1 MFSSPPPSIQITSR
15 NQLHIIR
22 PPTARQPSVLRYV
35 KLFLSRD
42 SSSGRRATTP
52 PLNVANYLTINAPE
66 RPALPSPSIKITSR
80 NLTPTARQPDLLT
93 TSPSLPQNVRL
104 SIPFYPNHTT
114 EPSTTEYHPHL
125 SFCRRAKIAS
135 SAREDRLQF
144 SYTSF
149 WLQPSGSPVFDHLL
163 SSRRL
168 SATHHSDS
176 NCPAAQCPP
185 VCQTFLKPLF
195 FLRSSRDNPPL
206 RFANYLT
213 IPAPERPALHPL
225 PSKSHHGTN
234 YDWISQ
240 SPEPWSSREDRL
252 QISYTFWLQPS
263 GSPVSGMSN
272 FLSSHYPSSGR
283 RATTPPLN
291 VANYLTIPAPER
303 PALPSPS
310 IKITSHNLT
319 PTARQPAFVVARRL
333 PPQLAKI
340 ASRSAT
346 HHSGSN
352 RQAAQSPVSQT
363 FYQAVSSSR
372 RATTPPLNVANY
384 LTIPAPE
391 RPALPPPLSKSHH
404 ELITTKSLNPLSFCR
419 RTKIA
424 SSATPHHS
432 DSNRQTAQCPN
443 IQLFIPLHP
452 NHTKKLDTIRQ
463 AAQCPSSA
471 IKIGLSSASVCPF
484 TSTLT
489 YLTELTGTS
498 ISSTSKST
506 HYPGTPI
513 TMMFTPESTPLRNPP
528 PAGKPANTTVTQFL
542 PPHAYQQPSQISNH
556 QTKSSIIPIG
566 THPATPA
573 PEERPVE
580 PPEGSQSVTEVQYMV
595 ESMQVRCCHLK
606 RVHARFSGRA
616 PNLDTFH
623 QAYVDA
629 LEAFVTE
636 GMRKL
641 EEAELAEQTH
651 ISVPVDVSSAS
662 KTSCSTE
669 GVSSSPA
676 QSELT
681 IPNNG
686 SDVQAQPHD
695 PHLQVA
701 CTRQPPEFS
710 VAPMDLDQAWRLLKN
725 GTTTNINKLWPL
737 DICPISAF
745 PLPSEQITDPVD
757 RFVDLDQTEPTRIQE
772 GTSNSSIVTIRRSTP
787 VDSTSILLL
796 GGPQLKRTLSCQ
808 TLVSTEAVLGR
819 SVKRIKSFDHGTQH
833 LIESRRPSEDTRAQA
848 NLSQHETHPQTKSH
862 LNEKAASLEPSD
874 MECSDDEANP
884 QESAADSQASSH
896 SSDLVVRPKNP
907 VTTKNHHQ
915 SPKSAL
921 PLDDLPTTE
930 QAKSAPLGSKLTSI
944 STSSP
949 ATSGDPSDDSAAP
962 RTDKTLELP
971 SDSPAVQHR
980 TSQPPPSTNVPPKQA
995 TTDCERVEE
1004 TLELSSNVSAVQDR
1018 TSQPPPSTNVPP
1030 KQATTATDQQSQEK
1044 SANPGTS
1051 GADFATQQTD
1061 ETPDLPDNSS
1071 ETTTVSTSPKDLSA
1085 SLPASRPD
1093 VELLKSANI
1102 GTSGADSAT
1111 QRADDTLDLPLNPSG
1126 ATTVTNAQN
1135 ASSDETPDLPN
1146 SASEATTVSDS
1157 EKAFSAPLPAPRPD
1171 VELSKSANGGLSG
1184 AGSATQRA
1192 DETLNPSEATTAT
1205 NSQSASK
1212 APGTSGA
1219 DETLDLPPNPSGATP
1234 ANSSEATTANKSQNA
1249 SSASSQTQRTELP
1262 QESSR
1267 TTSNHTTASKEQP
1280 GSTDERSTTPASEP
1294 PHDIDHNADQEPPPP
1309 YEDLPSHSRT
1319 PRKAAIDSRKR
1330 NSGASAGP
1338 SSSKPRKRKKT
1349 SKTDENPPEGTD
1361 SEAESNFEILE
1372 GPINLTRLIRP
1383 TSLKNGSDLKEIL
1396 EDIKCN
1402 GTDAAV
1408 HMFAMFGDIIDVNR
1422 LHRRLKP
1429 GTHLTASLATPQDTN
1444 LPSVLATS
1452 SQLWSEHAPDI
1463 HKRSFLD
1470 IIDSCPRLFQ
1480 LPWPHPFFNT
1490 KHVRM
1495 HVLTLGVDEILGET
1509 RAGGWAALNQMM
1521 CRSTEKG
1528 HHHQWD
1534 FKKTVSEGS
1543 RRVHQLVMDSAKLLK
1558 PSEGELPEAT
1568 VRDSAQEVETGSLRR
1583 VGVWLS
1589 DQVTA
1594 LDAADPKEQSHTAH
1608 IEGLN
1613 FVVKRAW
1620 EMLHGASILYDAI
1633 ETYKRKQKEKG
1644 KSPKNKK
1651 NTPNPPKNT
1660 SKSRTNVSK
1669 NPDSKK
1675 AKDQLHAKK
1684 LKSCSSLIL
1693 FLNFGVAGWFHCHMN
1708 HRKFNLRDLTSLMGL
1723 CDEMASNKVT
1733 INTPLTKIDGSTR
1746 QETREPIHR
1755 AWERLNDY
1763 LLDLLVETDMGS
1775 EKVDWCDAA
1784 QFWSAHLKAEA
1795 LAPLVIKD
1803 LFDEISKPG
1812 DTLSSTGGPAPTPQF
1827 NRPYF
1832 TEWQSRV
1839 KNLFIPKELHKRLE
1853 LQRMKKLGVV
1863 QPDPYAEDA
1872 SDEETEDK
1880 DEEMDDED
1888 EDELGPGENYRLD
1901 EGDEDEEEEDEED
1914 EDDPM
1919 VYP

>member
-149 WLQPSGSPVFDHLL
+149 WLQPSGSPVFERPALPPPL
-163 SSRRL
+163 SKSHHELITTKSLNPLSFCRRTKIAS
-168 SATHHSDS
+168 SAREDCQLHIILT
-176 NCPAAQCPP
+176 PTARPP
-185 VCQTFLKPLF
+185 SV
-195 FLRSSRDNPPL
+195 L

-310 IKITSHNLT
+310 IKITSRNLT

-352 RQAAQSPVSQT
+352 RQAAQSP
-363 FYQAVSSSR
+363 
-372 RATTPPLNVANY
+372 
-384 LTIPAPE
+384 
-391 RPALPPPLSKSHH
+391 
-404 ELITTKSLNPLSFCR
+404 
-419 RTKIA
+419 IA

-513 TMMFTPESTPLRNPP
+513 TMMFTPESTPLRNPA
-528 PAGKPANTTVTQFL
+528 PAGTPANTTVTQFL

-725 GTTTNINKLWPL
+725 GTTTNINKLWP
-737 DICPISAF
+737 
-745 PLPSEQITDPVD
+745 
-757 RFVDLDQTEPTRIQE
+757 IQE

-1004 TLELSSNVSAVQDR
+1004 TLELSSNVSAVQDC

-1157 EKAFSAPLPAPRPD
+1157 SKAFSAPLPAPRPD

-1280 GSTDERSTTPASEP
+1280 GSTDEQSTTPASEP

-1330 NSGASAGP
+1330 NSGASLGRLRP
-1338 SSSKPRKRKKT
+1338 SPESAKKT

-1490 KHVRM
+1490 KHAIITSGTSKKRYQKV
-1495 HVLTLGVDEILGET
+1495 H
-1509 RAGGWAALNQMM
+1509 AGCTSSSWTQPNFSNRLRESYQ
-1521 CRSTEKG
+1521 R
-1528 HHHQWD
+1528 
-1534 FKKTVSEGS
+1534 
-1543 RRVHQLVMDSAKLLK
+1543 
-1558 PSEGELPEAT
+1558 AT

-1589 DQVTA
+1589 DRVTA

-1651 NTPNPPKNT
+1651 NTPNPPK
-1660 SKSRTNVSK
+1660 K
-1669 NPDSKK
+1669 
-1675 AKDQLHAKK
+1675 H
-1684 LKSCSSLIL
+1684 
-1693 FLNFGVAGWFHCHMN
+1693 
-1708 HRKFNLRDLTSLMGL
+1708 
-1723 CDEMASNKVT
+1723 
-1733 INTPLTKIDGSTR
+1733 
-1746 QETREPIHR
+1746 
-1755 AWERLNDY
+1755 
-1763 LLDLLVETDMGS
+1763 VEI
-1775 EKVDWCDAA
+1775 A
-1784 QFWSAHLKAEA
+1784 
-1795 LAPLVIKD
+1795 
-1803 LFDEISKPG
+1803 
-1812 DTLSSTGGPAPTPQF
+1812 
-1827 NRPYF
+1827 
-1832 TEWQSRV
+1832 
-1839 KNLFIPKELHKRLE
+1839 HKRLQE
-1853 LQRMKKLGVV
+1853 
-1863 QPDPYAEDA
+1863 P
-1872 SDEETEDK
+1872 
-1880 DEEMDDED
+1880 
-1888 EDELGPGENYRLD
+1888 
-1901 EGDEDEEEEDEED
+1901 
-1914 EDDPM
+1914 
-1919 VYP
+1919 

>member
-1 MFSSPPPSIQITSR
+1 MPPSTLDAQQAPYQLDFTLSPSSIFLVVKLQLGILPLQYKQESPELVSGQHSTTSSPTRLHPFPFIIVPCTSLYPPRPIGLSNPSSAAIPPSSWNPSSPPPSNKTPLDYILLPIPTFTSHPASSIANLQLLASVVARQPAPQNCSWYVMPDLTILLLLTALGSSFPPIPNKLPLVYLLLPIRLSLLTRPAQSLTVGFRRRTTTSSPELLLFPSDSKQTASCLPPSPHPDFHFSPGQLNLQLLASVVARQPAPQNCSCFPPIPNKLPLVYLLLPIRLSLLTRPAQSLTVGFRRRTTTGSPELLLVRQALSNLLPPLNRPGVVLNLSLLQASVVTRQPAPQIGSPAPEHR
-15 NQLHIIR
+15 LLSSQRLPPDQLHII
-22 PPTARQPSVLRYV
+22 PTLTARQPSVRSPPQLLQIILTLTVRQPLV
-35 KLFLSRD
+35 RT
-42 SSSGRRATTP
+42 SSSS
-52 PLNVANYLTINAPE
+52 
-66 RPALPSPSIKITSR
+66 SPSIQIH
-80 NLTPTARQPDLLT
+80 QQ
-93 TSPSLPQNVRL
+93 TSPG
-104 SIPFYPNHTT
+104 FFT
-114 EPSTTEYHPHL
+114 
-125 SFCRRAKIAS
+125 S
-135 SAREDRLQF
+135 SQI
-144 SYTSF
+144 
-149 WLQPSGSPVFDHLL
+149 LL
-163 SSRRL
+163 SVL
-168 SATHHSDS
+168 SASIS
-176 NCPAAQCPP
+176 
-185 VCQTFLKPLF
+185 PL
-195 FLRSSRDNPPL
+195 N
-206 RFANYLT
+206 
-213 IPAPERPALHPL
+213 HPNNL
-225 PSKSHHGTN
+225 I
-234 YDWISQ
+234 W
-240 SPEPWSSREDRL
+240 
-252 QISYTFWLQPS
+252 
-263 GSPVSGMSN
+263 
-272 FLSSHYPSSGR
+272 LSSSCDYSVICYQDW
-283 RATTPPLN
+283 TL
-291 VANYLTIPAPER
+291 I
-303 PALPSPS
+303 S
-310 IKITSHNLT
+310 I
-319 PTARQPAFVVARRL
+319 R
-333 PPQLAKI
+333 
-340 ASRSAT
+340 
-346 HHSGSN
+346 
-352 RQAAQSPVSQT
+352 
-363 FYQAVSSSR
+363 
-372 RATTPPLNVANY
+372 
-384 LTIPAPE
+384 
-391 RPALPPPLSKSHH
+391 
-404 ELITTKSLNPLSFCR
+404 
-419 RTKIA
+419 
-424 SSATPHHS
+424 
-432 DSNRQTAQCPN
+432 
-443 IQLFIPLHP
+443 
-452 NHTKKLDTIRQ
+452 
-463 AAQCPSSA
+463 
-471 IKIGLSSASVCPF
+471 
-484 TSTLT
+484 
-489 YLTELTGTS
+489 
-498 ISSTSKST
+498 
-506 HYPGTPI
+506 TPI
-513 TMMFTPESTPLRNPP
+513 TMMFTPESTPLRNPA
-528 PAGKPANTTVTQFL
+528 PAGTPANTTVTQFL
-542 PPHAYQQPSQISNH
+542 PPHAYQKPSQLSNH

-573 PEERPVE
+573 PDERPVE

-595 ESMQVRCCHLK
+595 ESMRVRCGHLT

-616 PNLDTFH
+616 PNLDIFH

-636 GMRKL
+636 GTRML

-651 ISVPVDVSSAS
+651 ISVPVDVSSAC
-662 KTSCSTE
+662 KTFCSTE

-701 CTRQPPEFS
+701 CTRQPSEFS

-745 PLPSEQITDPVD
+745 PLPSERITDPVD

-848 NLSQHETHPQTKSH
+848 NLSQHETHPQTESH
-862 LNEKAASLEPSD
+862 LNENAASLEPSD

-921 PLDDLPTTE
+921 PLDDLPTAE

-1004 TLELSSNVSAVQDR
+1004 TLELSSNMSAVQDRTSQPPPSTNVPPKQATTDRERVEETLELSSNVSAVQDH

-1126 ATTVTNAQN
+1126 PQH
-1135 ASSDETPDLPN
+1135 DETPDLPN

-1157 EKAFSAPLPAPRPD
+1157 SKAFSAPLPAPRPD

-1212 APGTSGA
+1212 APAHPVLMRPSTCPPTPRGHTSQLVRGH
-1219 DETLDLPPNPSGATP
+1219 
-1234 ANSSEATTANKSQNA
+1234 NSQQIPKCFE
-1249 SSASSQTQRTELP
+1249 TELP

-1396 EDIKCN
+1396 EDIK
-1402 GTDAAV
+1402 
-1408 HMFAMFGDIIDVNR
+1408 
-1422 LHRRLKP
+1422 
-1429 GTHLTASLATPQDTN
+1429 
-1444 LPSVLATS
+1444 
-1452 SQLWSEHAPDI
+1452 
-1463 HKRSFLD
+1463 
-1470 IIDSCPRLFQ
+1470 
-1480 LPWPHPFFNT
+1480 
-1490 KHVRM
+1490 
-1495 HVLTLGVDEILGET
+1495 
-1509 RAGGWAALNQMM
+1509 
-1521 CRSTEKG
+1521 
-1528 HHHQWD
+1528 QWD
-1534 FKKTVSEGS
+1534 
-1543 RRVHQLVMDSAKLLK
+1543 
-1558 PSEGELPEAT
+1558 
-1568 VRDSAQEVETGSLRR
+1568 
-1583 VGVWLS
+1583 
-1589 DQVTA
+1589 
-1594 LDAADPKEQSHTAH
+1594 
-1608 IEGLN
+1608 
-1613 FVVKRAW
+1613 
-1620 EMLHGASILYDAI
+1620 
-1633 ETYKRKQKEKG
+1633 
-1644 KSPKNKK
+1644 
-1651 NTPNPPKNT
+1651 
-1660 SKSRTNVSK
+1660 
-1669 NPDSKK
+1669 
-1675 AKDQLHAKK
+1675 
-1684 LKSCSSLIL
+1684 
-1693 FLNFGVAGWFHCHMN
+1693 
-1708 HRKFNLRDLTSLMGL
+1708 
-1723 CDEMASNKVT
+1723 
-1733 INTPLTKIDGSTR
+1733 
-1746 QETREPIHR
+1746 
-1755 AWERLNDY
+1755 
-1763 LLDLLVETDMGS
+1763 
-1775 EKVDWCDAA
+1775 
-1784 QFWSAHLKAEA
+1784 
-1795 LAPLVIKD
+1795 
-1803 LFDEISKPG
+1803 
-1812 DTLSSTGGPAPTPQF
+1812 
-1827 NRPYF
+1827 
-1832 TEWQSRV
+1832 
-1839 KNLFIPKELHKRLE
+1839 
-1853 LQRMKKLGVV
+1853 
-1863 QPDPYAEDA
+1863 
-1872 SDEETEDK
+1872 
-1880 DEEMDDED
+1880 
-1888 EDELGPGENYRLD
+1888 
-1901 EGDEDEEEEDEED
+1901 
-1914 EDDPM
+1914 
-1919 VYP
+1919 

>member
-1 MFSSPPPSIQITSR
+1 
-15 NQLHIIR
+15 
-22 PPTARQPSVLRYV
+22 
-35 KLFLSRD
+35 
-42 SSSGRRATTP
+42 
-52 PLNVANYLTINAPE
+52 
-66 RPALPSPSIKITSR
+66 
-80 NLTPTARQPDLLT
+80 
-93 TSPSLPQNVRL
+93 
-104 SIPFYPNHTT
+104 
-114 EPSTTEYHPHL
+114 
-125 SFCRRAKIAS
+125 
-135 SAREDRLQF
+135 
-144 SYTSF
+144 
-149 WLQPSGSPVFDHLL
+149 
-163 SSRRL
+163 
-168 SATHHSDS
+168 
-176 NCPAAQCPP
+176 
-185 VCQTFLKPLF
+185 
-195 FLRSSRDNPPL
+195 
-206 RFANYLT
+206 
-213 IPAPERPALHPL
+213 
-225 PSKSHHGTN
+225 
-234 YDWISQ
+234 
-240 SPEPWSSREDRL
+240 
-252 QISYTFWLQPS
+252 
-263 GSPVSGMSN
+263 
-272 FLSSHYPSSGR
+272 
-283 RATTPPLN
+283 
-291 VANYLTIPAPER
+291 
-303 PALPSPS
+303 
-310 IKITSHNLT
+310 
-319 PTARQPAFVVARRL
+319 
-333 PPQLAKI
+333 
-340 ASRSAT
+340 
-346 HHSGSN
+346 
-352 RQAAQSPVSQT
+352 
-363 FYQAVSSSR
+363 
-372 RATTPPLNVANY
+372 
-384 LTIPAPE
+384 
-391 RPALPPPLSKSHH
+391 
-404 ELITTKSLNPLSFCR
+404 
-419 RTKIA
+419 
-424 SSATPHHS
+424 
-432 DSNRQTAQCPN
+432 
-443 IQLFIPLHP
+443 
-452 NHTKKLDTIRQ
+452 
-463 AAQCPSSA
+463 
-471 IKIGLSSASVCPF
+471 
-484 TSTLT
+484 
-489 YLTELTGTS
+489 
-498 ISSTSKST
+498 
-506 HYPGTPI
+506 
-513 TMMFTPESTPLRNPP
+513 MMFTPESTPLRNPA
-528 PAGKPANTTVTQFL
+528 PAGTPANTTVTQFL
-542 PPHAYQQPSQISNH
+542 PLHAYQQPSQLSNH

-573 PEERPVE
+573 PDEHPVE
-580 PPEGSQSVTEVQYMV
+580 PPEGSQSVTEVRYMV

-629 LEAFVTE
+629 LKAFVTE

-930 QAKSAPLGSKLTSI
+930 QAKSAPLGSKSTSI

-971 SDSPAVQHR
+971 SDSPAVQHRTSQPPPSTNVPPKQATTDRERVEETLELSSNVSAVQHR

-1157 EKAFSAPLPAPRPD
+1157 SKAFSAPLPAPRPD

-1396 EDIKCN
+1396 EDIKSN

-1589 DQVTA
+1589 DRVTA

-1708 HRKFNLRDLTSLMGL
+1708 HWKFNLRDLTSLMGL

-1746 QETREPIHR
+1746 QETKEPIHR

-1863 QPDPYAEDA
+1863 QPDRYAEDA
-1872 SDEETEDK
+1872 SDEEMEDE
-1880 DEEMDDED
+1880 DEEMEDED
-1888 EDELGPGENYRLD
+1888 EDESGPGENYRLD